1 MMSIASDVDLP
12 HLIEDV
18 IESVH
23 VGHEFQ
29 KQTLGASQDNV
40 RLVVNFEPRPN
51 WRFHVQP
58 GAIRRIVMNILGNSL
73 RFTSNGTIQVQVEQ
87 AETEDAS
94 MRLVTFIISD
104 TGCGMSPE
112 FLANDVFSPFTQQN
126 MMDAGTGL
134 GLSIV
139 RRITQALG
147 GNVEVQSAVSVGT
160 TVRVNLPLKIS
171 EKTAQDTDTSN
182 TPLQQGLDKDLAG
195 LRVSIVGFED
205 SVAESTTDLGW
216 NTFTSERDSI
226 STVCRGWLGL
236 QLVEIPD
243 IQDKVPHVVLCDER
257 SLDRAKSLT
266 QRNKSTSLV
275 VVCRN
280 AVVARRL
287 EAASKANDDS
297 AGSEQAVLFTH
308 RP

>member
-1 MMSIASDVDLP
+1 
-12 HLIEDV
+12 
-18 IESVH
+18 
-23 VGHEFQ
+23 
-29 KQTLGASQDNV
+29 
-40 RLVVNFEPRPN
+40 
-51 WRFHVQP
+51 
-58 GAIRRIVMNILGNSL
+58 
-73 RFTSNGTIQVQVEQ
+73 
-87 AETEDAS
+87 
-94 MRLVTFIISD
+94 
-104 TGCGMSPE
+104 
-112 FLANDVFSPFTQQN
+112 

-171 EKTAQDTDTSN
+171 EKTAQDTDTFN